1 MEMMSNFM
9 GEATAGRKIR
19 GKAMFTN
26 ALIHLFNHGYE
37 LDDSSKGGRSDLSLK
52 TSLLEDIA
60 QYLDTNRDDNVLFV
74 LNEV

>member
-1 MEMMSNFM
+1 
-9 GEATAGRKIR
+9 
-19 GKAMFTN
+19 MFTN
-26 ALIHLFNHGYE
+26 ALIHLFNNGYE